1 MPHSNDHGARSAPTR
16 SATDPQPLLAGRR
29 ATLHDVASAAGVS
42 VSAVSKVV
50 RNAYGVS
57 PELRSRVTAAIEQ
70 LGYRPNAGA
79 RALRGRSY
87 TIGVVLVDLMSPFQP
102 EVAQGIGDELEH
114 TPYQD
119 VIVSAGASPERQQSR
134 IEALM
139 DRQVAGLVLVAPT
152 LEVSWIEELAK
163 TVAVVTVA
171 LHGPAK
177 NFDTVAHD
185 QRLGARL
192 VVDYLVSCGH
202 RRIVHTSMPASTAN
216 GSFVLSHAARRY
228 EFEESMREHRLKPGV
243 IETSYSEEGGYQ
255 AALEAFDR
263 ADPPTAIFAGADIAA
278 LGVLRAAE
286 ERGIRVP
293 EDLTVVGYD
302 NIYIST
308 INRVSLTTVDQSGHH
323 TGEASVRLLLER
335 INGRTEPQQVVLT
348 PELIVRSTSGPPTSD
363 TEVDIIKRR
372 RTVSREASATPR

>member
-1 MPHSNDHGARSAPTR
+1 MPRSQDHNARSAPTR
-16 SATDPQPLLAGRR
+16 SPADPQPLLAGRR
-29 ATLHDVASAAGVS
+29 ATLHDVASTAGVS

-57 PELRSRVTAAIEQ
+57 PELRSRVTDAIEQ

-102 EVAQGIGDELEH
+102 EVAQGITDELEH

-119 VIVSAGASPERQQSR
+119 VVVTAGLAPERQQRR

-152 LEVSWIEELAK
+152 LEVTWIEDLAK
-163 TVAVVTVA
+163 AVPIITVA
-171 LHGPAK
+171 LHGAAK
-177 NFDTVAHD
+177 NFDTVVHD
-185 QRLGARL
+185 QVLGARL
-192 VVDYLVSCGH
+192 VVDYLVSAGH
-202 RRIVHTSMPASTAN
+202 RRIVHTSMPASTADD
-216 GSFVLSHAARRY
+216 SFVLSHTARRY
-228 EFEESMREHRLKPGV
+228 AFEESMREHGLEPSV
-243 IETSYSEEGGYQ
+243 IETSYSEGGGYQ

-263 ADPPTAIFAGADIAA
+263 GEPPTAIFAGADIAA

-286 ERGIRVP
+286 ERGILVP
-293 EDLTVVGYD
+293 QELTVVGYD
-302 NIYIST
+302 NIYMSM

-348 PELIVRSTSGPPTSD
+348 PELIVRGTSGPPPSD

-372 RTVSREASATPR
+372 RTVSRDASATPR